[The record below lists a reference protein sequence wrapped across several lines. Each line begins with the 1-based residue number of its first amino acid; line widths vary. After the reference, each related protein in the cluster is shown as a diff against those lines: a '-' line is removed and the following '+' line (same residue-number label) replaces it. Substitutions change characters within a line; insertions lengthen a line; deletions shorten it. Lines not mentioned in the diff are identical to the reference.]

1 MRDFEV
7 RNQFATAWHALYRPF
22 PFRPA
27 LDEFKIDTAGD
38 AVAEMAYQVRVSPTE
53 RGRQIAILC
62 RLEGPQAAGMV
73 GEGQIIVER
82 APASTGRVALV
93 TEASHYRHFA
103 GWRSD
108 PFFFDRR
115 GMLNNLWFTGAE
127 WIKQP

>member
-1 MRDFEV
+1 M
-7 RNQFATAWHALYRPF
+7 ATATSAARRLARW
-22 PFRPA
+22 PA
-27 LDEFKIDTAGD
+27 VVQWTGSAHWANAADNSAPARTYDE
-38 AVAEMAYQVRVSPTE
+38 VAATKTMRRT
-53 RGRQIAILC
+53 RQIATLC

-103 GWRSD
+103 GSRSD

-115 GMLNNLWFTGAE
+115 GMLNNLWFTGEE